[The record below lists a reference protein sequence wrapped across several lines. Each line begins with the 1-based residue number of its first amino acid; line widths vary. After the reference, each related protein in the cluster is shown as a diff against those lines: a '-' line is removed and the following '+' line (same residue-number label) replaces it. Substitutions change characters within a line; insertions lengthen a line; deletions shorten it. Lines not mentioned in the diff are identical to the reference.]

1 MDMTG
6 FFPLLWWTLGSATV
20 VGACV
25 YLVMEYQAY
34 LLRTSVVS
42 VPGGLRFTAQG
53 FSVEV
58 RHAAKEIKVIAQ
70 NGHYLRQPLAGGD
83 DEVQTGA
90 LSVTLPA
97 VGLKIEV
104 SRISVKGQDGDA
116 ATATG
121 FSRIVFSASDE
132 PMQKALGRS
141 GGDRSELRLDR
152 VPDTIATNFQQ
163 FANGLRAWIDK
174 IEQQMAAQALEQ
186 RKREEEAAIAAAGL
200 AVEPEPVED
209 TSVPLSDADR
219 EARAGAQIEKWRQAA
234 GFKGS
239 STEVS
244 FDARGHIVWLIDLDP
259 TGRVILHA
267 GKRTFHGSL
276 KGATVTGIGSEMEI
290 AVRDD
295 YWSEDDP
302 RLVQFRVLGGSSP
315 EIRRAWKERLEQLIQ
330 SFGGSS
336 IQGR

>member
-25 YLVMEYQAY
+25 YMVMEYQAY

-58 RHAAKEIKVIAQ
+58 RHAAKEILVIAKD
-70 NGHYLRQPLAGGD
+70 GHYVTQTIAGGD
-83 DEVQTGA
+83 EQVQTGN
-90 LSVTLPA
+90 LSVALPA
-97 VGLKIEV
+97 VGLNIDV
-104 SRISVKGQDGDA
+104 SRIAVKGQAGEA
-116 ATATG
+116 STATG
-121 FSRIVFSASDE
+121 YSRIVFTASDE
-132 PMQKALGRS
+132 PKRKALGRS
-141 GGDRSELRLDR
+141 GAHPFELRLDR
-152 VPDTIATNFQQ
+152 VPDTIAANFQQ

-174 IEQQMAAQALEQ
+174 VEQQLAAQALEQ
-186 RKREEEAAIAAAGL
+186 RKREDAAAAAAAGL
-200 AVEPEPVED
+200 AVAPEPVED

-219 EARAGAQIEKWRQAA
+219 EARAAAQIETWRQAA

-244 FDARGHIVWLIDLDP
+244 FDARGKIVWLIDLDP

-267 GKRTFHGSL
+267 DKRTFHGSL
-276 KGATVTGIGSEMEI
+276 KGATVTGIGSEMEV

-302 RLVQFRVLGGSSP
+302 RLVPFRLLGGSAP